1 MGGFLQLV
9 LTLALASV
17 ILFSP
22 WLAQKGRELQHLREE
37 RRSPPRTL
45 ATSSQGRFFPR
56 LGDPPAAQELNAG
69 LNLAA
74 YVTRGGLDLVSD
86 PPVSAARQFAPGGL
100 VLSPRRTWRFLGRTA
115 PPEGEATLVWT
126 RPRYP
131 GDLSPERWSIKESEY
146 WGRTW

>member
-37 RRSPPRTL
+37 RRSPPRTP
-45 ATSSQGRFFPR
+45 ATPAEGLSYPR
-56 LGDPPAAQELNAG
+56 LGVPPTAQELNA
-69 LNLAA
+69 AWDISA
-74 YVTRGGLDLVSD
+74 YVSAEGVELVSD

-100 VLSPRRTWRFLGRTA
+100 VLPPRRTWRFSGRRKH
-115 PPEGEATLVWT
+115 EDGEIYLVWIS
-126 RPRYP
+126 PRYL
-131 GDLSPERWSIKESEY
+131 GDKSPERRSIKESEY